1 MSIKRKAFMMVPR
14 CMVFILVI
22 GLWPGSGCFAADGLL
37 RVRSITSAESAVRPV
52 NVRPEDNFDIV
63 GTLNRIESNRVVIG
77 NSKLRLAGGAS
88 TSGVSKYDQ
97 VGAQLNQKGEVTAIE
112 LISDIPH

>member
-14 CMVFILVI
+14 CMVLILVI
-22 GLWPGSGCFAADGLL
+22 GLWPGSGCLAADGFLKI
-37 RVRSITSAESAVRPV
+37 RSITAAESAVRPV

-77 NSKLRLAGGAS
+77 NSKLRLASGAS
-88 TSGVSKYDQ
+88 TSGVSQYDQ